1 MLLNLCYKYIIIF
14 CLFDISGGI
23 VYRTNAIGRR
33 TGEALVVLENEE
45 QALLALKRN
54 KHFMGKRYIEVC

>member
-1 MLLNLCYKYIIIF
+1 MIF